1 MNDAITWSSVLAFIT
16 VAGALAGAGGWL
28 YSQIMAVRRDVEKLR
43 EDNALRF
50 AAVAQ
55 VISDFKLEVARNYAT
70 NSSIR
75 EVEERVVQ
83 AIERLGDRLDKFLDN
98 RTVARS

>member
-1 MNDAITWSSVLAFIT
+1 MNDAITWTSLAAMLPVLG
-16 VAGALAGAGGWL
+16 AGAALWWKL
-28 YSQIMAVRRDVEKLR
+28 NRQIDDLKSK
-43 EDNALRF
+43 NAAQF
-50 AAVAQ
+50 AATAA
-55 VISDFKLEVARNYAT
+55 VIADFKLEVARNYAT

-98 RTVARS
+98 RPRARS